1 MLLIVGGSQDHNI
14 HRLAHAAEARGA
26 AHRVIYTDAQPAP
39 TVTWSPGS
47 TMLTI
52 NGESFDAKGTSLF
65 IRYDVF
71 SADSDAQKAAF
82 FDTIKGWA
90 AAYPEV
96 GILNRANES
105 LEMSKPRALVEA
117 QRCGFDIPQTTITND
132 FNLFANRTDYIAKP
146 VSGGAFTKVL
156 SDMPD
161 TVDEPYIVQQKL
173 SYPEMRLFRVGEHYF
188 AFEIHSTVIDY
199 RASDNFSMIEV
210 PAPDKLVLALG
221 LLSNKLG
228 LDYAAADLKTNP
240 KTGAL
245 EFLEIN
251 TMPMFTG
258 YDNVAEGRLSDAMF
272 LTLRD
277 LGSNAVKSPVAKP
290 AFKAKP

>member
-14 HRLAHAAEARGA
+14 NRLAHAAEARGA
-26 AHRVIYTDAQPAP
+26 AYRVIYTDVQPAP

-47 TMLTI
+47 TAITI

-71 SADSDAQKAAF
+71 GDSSDAQKSAF

-90 AAYPEV
+90 AAYPDV
-96 GILNRANES
+96 GILNRANET

-117 QRCGFDIPQTTITND
+117 ERCGFDIPKTTITND
-132 FNLFANRTDYIAKP
+132 FNLFANRTDFIAKP
-146 VSGGAFTKVL
+146 VSGGAFTQVL

-161 TVDEPYIVQQKL
+161 TVDQPYIVQEKL

-188 AFEIHSTVIDY
+188 AFEIQSEVIDY
-199 RASDNFSMIEV
+199 RANDNFTMIEV
-210 PAPDKLVLALG
+210 PAPDKLVLAFS

-277 LGSNAVKSPVAKP
+277 LGRDAGKAPVVKS
-290 AFKAKP
+290 AFKLK

>member
-14 HRLAHAAEARGA
+14 NRLAHAAEARGA
-26 AHRVIYTDAQPAP
+26 AHRVIHTDAQPAP
-39 TVTWSPGS
+39 SVTWSPGS
-47 TMLTI
+47 TTITI

-71 SADSDAQKAAF
+71 GDVSDAQKSAF

-90 AAYPEV
+90 AAYPDV
-96 GILNRANES
+96 GILNRANET

-117 QRCGFDIPQTTITND
+117 ERCGFDIPKTTITND
-132 FNLFANRTDYIAKP
+132 FNLFANRTDFIAKP

-161 TVDEPYIVQQKL
+161 TVDQPYIVQEKL

-188 AFEIHSTVIDY
+188 AFEIQSEVVDY
-199 RASDNFSMIEV
+199 RANDNFSMVEV
-210 PAPDKLVLALG
+210 PAPDKLVLALS

-240 KTGAL
+240 KTGTL

-272 LTLRD
+272 LTLRN
-277 LGSNAVKSPVAKP
+277 LGADTAKAPAVKP
-290 AFKAKP
+290 AFKMK